1 MESTVSDLSSVAESA
16 SEAAGRGA
24 HPVFWIIVALAAV
37 GLVVMVI
44 QNFFIK
50 KEEYYK

>member
-1 MESTVSDLSSVAESA
+1 MESTVSELSSVAESA
-16 SEAAGRGA
+16 AEVAGNGS
-24 HPVFWIIVALAAV
+24 HPVFWIIAALAAV
-37 GLVVMVI
+37 GLVVMVV

>member
-1 MESTVSDLSSVAESA
+1 MESTVSALSSAAESVAEGS
-16 SEAAGRGA
+16 GGGT
-24 HPVFWIIVALAAV
+24 HPVFWIIAALAAV
-37 GLVVMVI
+37 GLIVMVI